1 MWNIAPFVYMEKDG
15 KNTGVTGRK
24 FYELGF
30 RDAVLAHDNN
40 RSYSYG
46 KKDWASGTTEPKE
59 GDYDYNSKFTT
70 NIARACSKYR
80 REYEA
85 DKKDKNNTA
94 INFPILRYSDVLLMV
109 AEAENE
115 LNGPD
120 AAYDYLNKVRERAG
134 ASTIVKGALNKDEFR
149 QMVKDERGRELCFEY
164 TRHFD
169 LIRWGDF
176 VEDMNE
182 LIDYARAGGEWNQ
195 GPSNVYTYFQVSST
209 YNYFPIPDA
218 EMAVNKAITSNNPGW

>member
-1 MWNIAPFVYMEKDG
+1 VEA
-15 KNTGVTGRK
+15 
-24 FYELGF
+24 
-30 RDAVLAHDNN
+30 RDFHFLVIMGGTCQPYGSAVD
-40 RSYSYG
+40 
-46 KKDWASGTTEPKE
+46 
-59 GDYDYNSKFTT
+59 
-70 NIARACSKYR
+70 
-80 REYEA
+80 
-85 DKKDKNNTA
+85 
-94 INFPILRYSDVLLMV
+94 
-109 AEAENE
+109 
-115 LNGPD
+115 
-120 AAYDYLNKVRERAG
+120 
-134 ASTIVKGALNKDEFR
+134 FR